1 MHLTRYTDYALR
13 VLIYSAARPHTLC
26 SIGEISTTYGV
37 SHNHLTKVAHEVGNA
52 GCGSAA
58 RRRGGLT

>member
-13 VLIYSAARPHTLC
+13 VLIYHAARPQTLC
-26 SIGEISTTYGV
+26 SIGEISKACGV
-37 SHNHLTKVAHEVGNA
+37 SYNHLTNVVHEVGNA